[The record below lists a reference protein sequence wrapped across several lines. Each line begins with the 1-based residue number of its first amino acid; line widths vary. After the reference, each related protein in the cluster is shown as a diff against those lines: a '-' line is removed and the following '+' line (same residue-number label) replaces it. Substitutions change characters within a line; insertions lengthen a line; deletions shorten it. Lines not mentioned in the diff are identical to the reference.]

1 MGCEIFMMGRCQKET
16 RIWRD
21 EVVVRERER
30 EVSFGEGSDLVH
42 CPHSA
47 THSLFSPFQEGVKLV
62 YFCRRFRSDEGS
74 RLEKN
79 KNLHLVIGKLAKW

>member
-30 EVSFGEGSDLVH
+30 FHLGRVQILSTVH
-42 CPHSA
+42 IQP
-47 THSLFSPFQEGVKLV
+47 HSLFSPFQEGVKLV

-74 RLEKN
+74 RLDKN